1 MVINDKQQVVL
12 EIEEEIWES
21 VQEEIDEAL
30 NAQVEDVNLMDLDI
44 WDSHDDD
51 NDDDDDDDDDD
62 DCNLFCMTIPYISC
76 DLCVWNLFSLGN
88 FISKV

>member
-21 VQEEIDEAL
+21 VQKEIDEAL

-44 WDSHDDD
+44 
-51 NDDDDDDDDDD
+51 
-62 DCNLFCMTIPYISC
+62 
-76 DLCVWNLFSLGN
+76 
-88 FISKV
+88 